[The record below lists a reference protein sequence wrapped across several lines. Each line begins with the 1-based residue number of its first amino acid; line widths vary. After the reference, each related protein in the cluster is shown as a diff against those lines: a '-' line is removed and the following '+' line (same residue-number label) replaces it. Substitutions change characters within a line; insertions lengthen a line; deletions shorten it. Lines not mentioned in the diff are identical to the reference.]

1 MSTTSVLPLPRIT
14 LNLPTKKQAVV
25 AILAAA
31 FALVFLAACSTAT
44 ELLPEAAPPTV
55 EPKAT
60 PVPTPTATA
69 IPYGDVANAEIPPA
83 DPERLAQLTKL
94 LSLVPESFNSAVFL
108 DLESLKSNESLAD
121 LINPE
126 ILGID
131 VALPSIATGL
141 VSRVA
146 VAADTQ
152 NLSLITPFQSEFAI
166 GDILRL
172 ASGFGINLDGDGP
185 TSYEGHGVWGI
196 NAFGTVLAMAAADDT
211 TGVAAAGQ
219 AIAPDDA
226 RALAEASLDA
236 FDGRSATLLDTP
248 GLSGLLA
255 DVPSGFAAAVLSGCR
270 TVPLFDDIQEFSVC
284 TGVVATAD
292 ILSGDL
298 VVFHSLVGFPDQAV
312 AGLAIER
319 ATQALENE
327 NRSQSFEN
335 LEVRQEGRNLR
346 IRLIVSLPKFAEVF
360 QLFSPSN

>member
-1 MSTTSVLPLPRIT
+1 M
-14 LNLPTKKQAVV
+14 NLPTKKQAVV

-31 FALVFLAACSTAT
+31 FTLVFLAACSTAT
-44 ELLPEAAPPTV
+44 KLATKTAPPTI
-55 EPKAT
+55 EPTAT
-60 PVPTPTATA
+60 PVPTPAATT
-69 IPYGDVANAEIPPA
+69 IPYGDFANAKISPA

-94 LSLVPESFNSAVFL
+94 ITLVPESFNSAVFL

-121 LINPE
+121 LINPK
-126 ILGID
+126 ILGMD
-131 VALPSIATGL
+131 VALPSIASGL
-141 VSRVA
+141 VSRIA

-152 NLSLITPFQSEFAI
+152 NRSLVTPFQSEFSI
-166 GDILRL
+166 GDMLRL
-172 ASGFGINLDGDGP
+172 ASGFGINLGGDGP
-185 TSYEGHGVWGI
+185 TSYEGHDVWVI

-255 DVPSGFAAAVLSGCR
+255 DVPSGFAAAVLSGCS
-270 TVPLFDDIQEFSVC
+270 TVPLFDDVQELSVC
-284 TGVVATAD
+284 TGVVVTAD
-292 ILSGDL
+292 MLPGDL

-312 AGLAIER
+312 AGLAIEQ
-319 ATQALENE
+319 AAEALEKE
-327 NRSQSFEN
+327 NRSQGFDD
-335 LEVRQEGRNLR
+335 LGVRQEGRNLR

-360 QLFSPSN
+360 QLLASSN

>member
-1 MSTTSVLPLPRIT
+1 M
-14 LNLPTKKQAVV
+14 NLPTKKQAVV

-31 FALVFLAACSTAT
+31 FTLVFLAACSTAT
-44 ELLPEAAPPTV
+44 KLATKTAPPTI
-55 EPKAT
+55 EPTAT
-60 PVPTPTATA
+60 PVPTPAATT
-69 IPYGDVANAEIPPA
+69 IPYGDFANAKISPA

-94 LSLVPESFNSAVFL
+94 ITLVPQSFNSAVFL
-108 DLESLKSNESLAD
+108 DLESLKSTESLAD

-126 ILGID
+126 ILGMD
-131 VALPSIATGL
+131 VALPSIASGL
-141 VSRVA
+141 VSRIA

-152 NLSLITPFQSEFAI
+152 NRSLVTPFQSEFSI
-166 GDILRL
+166 GDMLRL
-172 ASGFGINLDGDGP
+172 ASGFGINLGGDGP
-185 TSYEGHGVWGI
+185 TSYEGHDVWVI

-255 DVPSGFAAAVLSGCR
+255 DVPSGFAAAVLSGCS
-270 TVPLFDDIQEFSVC
+270 TVPLFDDVQELSAC
-284 TGVVATAD
+284 TGVVVTAD
-292 ILSGDL
+292 MLPGDL

-312 AGLAIER
+312 AGLAIEQ
-319 ATQALENE
+319 AAEALEKE
-327 NRSQSFEN
+327 NRSQGFDD
-335 LEVRQEGRNLR
+335 LGVHQEGRNLR

-360 QLFSPSN
+360 QLLTPNN

>member
-1 MSTTSVLPLPRIT
+1 M
-14 LNLPTKKQAVV
+14 NLPTKKQAVV

-31 FALVFLAACSTAT
+31 FPLVFLAACSTAT
-44 ELLPEAAPPTV
+44 KLATKTAPPTV
-55 EPKAT
+55 EPTAT
-60 PVPTPTATA
+60 PVPTPAATT
-69 IPYGDVANAEIPPA
+69 IPYGDFANAKISPA

-94 LSLVPESFNSAVFL
+94 ITLVPESFNSAVFL

-126 ILGID
+126 ILGMD
-131 VALPSIATGL
+131 VALPSIASGL
-141 VSRVA
+141 VSRIA

-152 NLSLITPFQSEFAI
+152 NRSLVTPFQSEFSI
-166 GDILRL
+166 GDMLRL
-172 ASGFGINLDGDGP
+172 AGGFGINLGGDGP
-185 TSYEGHGVWGI
+185 TSYEGHDVWGI

-255 DVPSGFAAAVLSGCR
+255 DVPSGFAAAVLSGCS
-270 TVPLFDDIQEFSVC
+270 TVPLFDDVQELSVC
-284 TGVVATAD
+284 TGVVVTAD
-292 ILSGDL
+292 ILPGDL

-312 AGLAIER
+312 AGLAME
-319 ATQALENE
+319 QAADALAKE
-327 NRSQSFEN
+327 NRSQGFDD
-335 LEVRQEGRNLR
+335 LGVRQEGRNLR

-360 QLFSPSN
+360 QLLAPNN

>member
-1 MSTTSVLPLPRIT
+1 M
-14 LNLPTKKQAVV
+14 NLPTKKQAVV
-25 AILAAA
+25 TILAAA

-44 ELLPEAAPPTV
+44 KLATKAAPPTV
-55 EPKAT
+55 EPTAT
-60 PVPTPTATA
+60 PVPTPTATT
-69 IPYGDVANAEIPPA
+69 IPYGDFANAEISPA

-94 LSLVPESFNSAVFL
+94 FSLVPESFNSAVFL
-108 DLESLKSNESLAD
+108 DLESLKSTESLAD

-131 VALPSIATGL
+131 VALPSIASGL
-141 VSRVA
+141 VSRIA

-152 NLSLITPFQSEFAI
+152 NRSLVTPFQSEFSI
-166 GDILRL
+166 GDMLRL
-172 ASGFGINLDGDGP
+172 AGGFGINLGGDGP
-185 TSYEGHGVWGI
+185 TSYEGHDVWGI

-255 DVPSGFAAAVLSGCR
+255 DVPSGFAAAVLSGCS
-270 TVPLFDDIQEFSVC
+270 TVPLFDDAQELSVC
-284 TGVVATAD
+284 TGVVVTAD
-292 ILSGDL
+292 ILPGDL
-298 VVFHSLVGFPDQAV
+298 VVFHSLVGFPDQAM
-312 AGLAIER
+312 AGLAMEQT
-319 ATQALENE
+319 AEALEKE
-327 NRSQSFEN
+327 NRSKDFED
-335 LEVRQEGRNLR
+335 LGVRQEGQNLR

-360 QLFSPSN
+360 QLFAPSN

>member
-1 MSTTSVLPLPRIT
+1 M
-14 LNLPTKKQAVV
+14 NLPTKKQAVV

-44 ELLPEAAPPTV
+44 KLATTAAPPTV
-55 EPKAT
+55 EPTAT
-60 PVPTPTATA
+60 PVPTPTATT
-69 IPYGDVANAEIPPA
+69 IPYGDFANAEISPA

-94 LSLVPESFNSAVFL
+94 FSLVPESFNSAVFL

-126 ILGID
+126 ILGMD
-131 VALPSIATGL
+131 VALPSIASGL
-141 VSRVA
+141 VSRIA

-152 NLSLITPFQSEFAI
+152 NRSLVTPFQSEFSI
-166 GDILRL
+166 GDMLRL
-172 ASGFGINLDGDGP
+172 AGGFGINLGGDGP
-185 TSYEGHGVWGI
+185 TSYEGHDVWGI

-255 DVPSGFAAAVLSGCR
+255 DVPSGFAAAVLSGCS
-270 TVPLFDDIQEFSVC
+270 TVPLFDDAQELSVC
-284 TGVVATAD
+284 TGVAVTAD
-292 ILSGDL
+292 ILPGDL

-312 AGLAIER
+312 AGLAIEQT
-319 ATQALENE
+319 AEALEKE
-327 NRSQSFEN
+327 NRSKDFED
-335 LEVRQEGRNLR
+335 LGVRQEGQNLR
-346 IRLIVSLPKFAEVF
+346 IRLIVSLPKFAEIF
-360 QLFSPSN
+360 QLFASSS

>member
-1 MSTTSVLPLPRIT
+1 M
-14 LNLPTKKQAVV
+14 NLPTKKQAVV

-44 ELLPEAAPPTV
+44 KLATKAAPPTV
-55 EPKAT
+55 EPTAT
-60 PVPTPTATA
+60 PVPTPTATT
-69 IPYGDVANAEIPPA
+69 IPYGDFTNAEISPA

-94 LSLVPESFNSAVFL
+94 FSLVPESFNSAVFL

-121 LINPE
+121 LINPK

-131 VALPSIATGL
+131 VALPSIASGL
-141 VSRVA
+141 VSRIA

-152 NLSLITPFQSEFAI
+152 NRSLVTPFQSEFSI
-166 GDILRL
+166 GDMLRL
-172 ASGFGINLDGDGP
+172 AGGFGINLGGDGP
-185 TSYEGHGVWGI
+185 TSYEGHDVWGI

-255 DVPSGFAAAVLSGCR
+255 DVPSGFAAAVLSGCS
-270 TVPLFDDIQEFSVC
+270 TVPLFDDIHRVARPHWCGSNCRYTAGRPSGLPF
-284 TGVVATAD
+284 TG
-292 ILSGDL
+292 
-298 VVFHSLVGFPDQAV
+298 
-312 AGLAIER
+312 
-319 ATQALENE
+319 
-327 NRSQSFEN
+327 
-335 LEVRQEGRNLR
+335 R
-346 IRLIVSLPKFAEVF
+346 ISR
-360 QLFSPSN
+360 PSCGWLGH

>member
-1 MSTTSVLPLPRIT
+1 MSTKSVPPIPRIT

-31 FALVFLAACSTAT
+31 FALVFLAACSAT
-44 ELLPEAAPPTV
+44 TKLATEAAPPTV
-55 EPKAT
+55 EPTAT
-60 PVPTPTATA
+60 PVPIPTATA
-69 IPYGDVANAEIPPA
+69 IPYGDFANAEIPPA

-121 LINPE
+121 LINPK
-126 ILGID
+126 ILGMD

-141 VSRVA
+141 VSRIA
-146 VAADTQ
+146 VASDTQ
-152 NLSLITPFQSEFAI
+152 NRSLVTPFQSEFAI
-166 GDILRL
+166 GGILRL
-172 ASGFGINLDGDGP
+172 ADGFGINLSRDGP
-185 TSYEGHGVWGI
+185 TFYEGHDVWGI

-219 AIAPDDA
+219 AIAPEDA

-255 DVPSGFAAAVLSGCR
+255 DVPSGFAAAVLSGCS
-270 TVPLFDDIQEFSVC
+270 TVPLFDDVQELSVC
-284 TGVVATAD
+284 TGVVVTAD
-292 ILSGDL
+292 ILPGDL

-312 AGLAIER
+312 AGLAMEQ
-319 ATQALENE
+319 AAEALEKE
-327 NRSQSFEN
+327 NRSQGFED
-335 LEVRQEGRNLR
+335 LGVRQEGGNLR

-360 QLFSPSN
+360 QLFAPSN

>member
-1 MSTTSVLPLPRIT
+1 M
-14 LNLPTKKQAVV
+14 NLPTKKQAVV

-31 FALVFLAACSTAT
+31 FTLVFLAACSTAT
-44 ELLPEAAPPTV
+44 KLATKTAPPTI
-55 EPKAT
+55 EPTAT
-60 PVPTPTATA
+60 PVPTPAATT
-69 IPYGDVANAEIPPA
+69 IPYGDFANAKISPA

-94 LSLVPESFNSAVFL
+94 ITLVPESFNSAVFL

-126 ILGID
+126 ILGMD
-131 VALPSIATGL
+131 VALPSIASGL
-141 VSRVA
+141 VSRIA

-152 NLSLITPFQSEFAI
+152 NRSLVTPFQSEFSI
-166 GDILRL
+166 GDMLRL
-172 ASGFGINLDGDGP
+172 ASGFGINLGGDGP
-185 TSYEGHGVWGI
+185 TSYEGHDVWGI

-255 DVPSGFAAAVLSGCR
+255 DVPSGFAAAVLSGCS
-270 TVPLFDDIQEFSVC
+270 TVPLFDDVQELSVC
-284 TGVVATAD
+284 TGVVVTAD
-292 ILSGDL
+292 MLPGDL

-312 AGLAIER
+312 AGLAIEQ
-319 ATQALENE
+319 AAEALEKE
-327 NRSQSFEN
+327 NRSQGFDD
-335 LEVRQEGRNLR
+335 LGVRQEGRNLR

-360 QLFSPSN
+360 QLLAPSN

>member
-1 MSTTSVLPLPRIT
+1 M
-14 LNLPTKKQAVV
+14 NLPTKKQAVV

-31 FALVFLAACSTAT
+31 FTLVFLAACSTAT
-44 ELLPEAAPPTV
+44 KLATKTAPPTI
-55 EPKAT
+55 EPTAT
-60 PVPTPTATA
+60 PVPTPAATT
-69 IPYGDVANAEIPPA
+69 IPYGDFANAKISPA

-94 LSLVPESFNSAVFL
+94 ITLVPESFNSAVFL

-126 ILGID
+126 ILGMD
-131 VALPSIATGL
+131 VALPSIASGL
-141 VSRVA
+141 VSRIA

-152 NLSLITPFQSEFAI
+152 NRSLVTPFQSEFSI
-166 GDILRL
+166 GDMLRL
-172 ASGFGINLDGDGP
+172 AGGFGINLGGDGP
-185 TSYEGHGVWGI
+185 TSYEGHDVWVI

-255 DVPSGFAAAVLSGCR
+255 DVPSGFAAAVLSGCS
-270 TVPLFDDIQEFSVC
+270 TVPLFDDAQELSVC
-284 TGVVATAD
+284 TGVVVTAD
-292 ILSGDL
+292 ILPGDL

-312 AGLAIER
+312 ASLVIEQT
-319 ATQALENE
+319 AEALEKE
-327 NRSQSFEN
+327 NRSKDFED
-335 LEVRQEGRNLR
+335 LGVRQEGQNLR

-360 QLFSPSN
+360 QLFAPSN

>member
-1 MSTTSVLPLPRIT
+1 M
-14 LNLPTKKQAVV
+14 NLPTKKQAVV
-25 AILAAA
+25 AILPAA

-44 ELLPEAAPPTV
+44 KLATKAAPPTV
-55 EPKAT
+55 EPTAT
-60 PVPTPTATA
+60 PVPTPTATT
-69 IPYGDVANAEIPPA
+69 IPYRDFANAEISPA

-94 LSLVPESFNSAVFL
+94 FSLVPESFNSAVFL

-121 LINPE
+121 LINPK

-131 VALPSIATGL
+131 VALPSIASGL
-141 VSRVA
+141 VSRIA

-152 NLSLITPFQSEFAI
+152 NRSLVTPFQSEFSI
-166 GDILRL
+166 GDMLRL
-172 ASGFGINLDGDGP
+172 AGGFGINLGGDGP
-185 TSYEGHGVWGI
+185 TSYEGHDVWGI

-255 DVPSGFAAAVLSGCR
+255 DVPSGFAAAVLSGCS
-270 TVPLFDDIQEFSVC
+270 TVPLFDDAQELSVC
-284 TGVVATAD
+284 TGVVVTAD
-292 ILSGDL
+292 ILPGAL
-298 VVFHSLVGFPDQAV
+298 VVFHSLVGFPDQAM
-312 AGLAIER
+312 AGLAMEQT
-319 ATQALENE
+319 AEALEKE
-327 NRSQSFEN
+327 NRSKDFED
-335 LEVRQEGRNLR
+335 LGVRQEGQNLR

-360 QLFSPSN
+360 RLFAPNN

>member
-1 MSTTSVLPLPRIT
+1 M
-14 LNLPTKKQAVV
+14 NLPTKKQAVV

-31 FALVFLAACSTAT
+31 FTLVFLAACSTAT
-44 ELLPEAAPPTV
+44 KLATKTAPPTI
-55 EPKAT
+55 EPTAT
-60 PVPTPTATA
+60 PVPTPAATT
-69 IPYGDVANAEIPPA
+69 IPYGDFANAKISPA

-94 LSLVPESFNSAVFL
+94 ITLVPESFNSAVFL

-121 LINPE
+121 LINPK
-126 ILGID
+126 ILGMD
-131 VALPSIATGL
+131 VALPSIASGL
-141 VSRVA
+141 VSRIA

-152 NLSLITPFQSEFAI
+152 NRRLVTPFQSGFSI
-166 GDILRL
+166 GDMLRL
-172 ASGFGINLDGDGP
+172 ASGFGINLGGDGP
-185 TSYEGHGVWGI
+185 TSYEGHDVWVI

-255 DVPSGFAAAVLSGCR
+255 DVPSGFAAAVLSGCS
-270 TVPLFDDIQEFSVC
+270 TVPLFDDAQELSVC
-284 TGVVATAD
+284 TGVVVTAD
-292 ILSGDL
+292 ILPGDL

-312 AGLAIER
+312 AGLVIEQT
-319 ATQALENE
+319 AEALEKE
-327 NRSQSFEN
+327 NRSKDFED
-335 LEVRQEGRNLR
+335 LGVRQEGQNLR

-360 QLFSPSN
+360 QLFAPSN

>member
-1 MSTTSVLPLPRIT
+1 M
-14 LNLPTKKQAVV
+14 NLPTKKQAVV

-44 ELLPEAAPPTV
+44 KLATTAAPPTV
-55 EPKAT
+55 EPTAT
-60 PVPTPTATA
+60 PVPTPTATT
-69 IPYGDVANAEIPPA
+69 IPYGDFANAEISPA

-94 LSLVPESFNSAVFL
+94 FSLVPESFNSAVFL

-126 ILGID
+126 ILGMD
-131 VALPSIATGL
+131 VALPSIASGL
-141 VSRVA
+141 VSRIA

-152 NLSLITPFQSEFAI
+152 NRSLVTPFQSEFSI
-166 GDILRL
+166 GDMLRL
-172 ASGFGINLDGDGP
+172 AGGFGINLGGDGP
-185 TSYEGHGVWGI
+185 TSYEGHDVWGI

-255 DVPSGFAAAVLSGCR
+255 DVPSGFAAAVLSGCS
-270 TVPLFDDIQEFSVC
+270 TVPLFDDVQELSVC
-284 TGVVATAD
+284 TGVVVTAD
-292 ILSGDL
+292 MLPGDL
-298 VVFHSLVGFPDQAV
+298 VVFHSLVRFPDQAV
-312 AGLAIER
+312 AGLAIEQ
-319 ATQALENE
+319 AAEALEKE
-327 NRSQSFEN
+327 NRSQGFDD

-346 IRLIVSLPKFAEVF
+346 IQLIVSLPKFAEVF
-360 QLFSPSN
+360 QLLASSN

>member
-1 MSTTSVLPLPRIT
+1 M
-14 LNLPTKKQAVV
+14 NLPTKKQAVV

-31 FALVFLAACSTAT
+31 FTLVFLAACSTAT
-44 ELLPEAAPPTV
+44 KLATKTAPPTI
-55 EPKAT
+55 EPTAT
-60 PVPTPTATA
+60 PVPTPAATT
-69 IPYGDVANAEIPPA
+69 IPYGDFANAKISPA

-94 LSLVPESFNSAVFL
+94 ITLVPQSFNSAVFL
-108 DLESLKSNESLAD
+108 DLESLKSTESLAD

-126 ILGID
+126 ILGMD
-131 VALPSIATGL
+131 VALPSIASGL
-141 VSRVA
+141 VSRIA

-152 NLSLITPFQSEFAI
+152 NRSLVTPFQSEFSI
-166 GDILRL
+166 GDMLRL
-172 ASGFGINLDGDGP
+172 ASGFGINLGGDGP
-185 TSYEGHGVWGI
+185 TSYEGHDVWVI

-255 DVPSGFAAAVLSGCR
+255 DVPSGFAAAVLSGCS
-270 TVPLFDDIQEFSVC
+270 TVPLFDDVQELSVC
-284 TGVVATAD
+284 TGVVVTAD
-292 ILSGDL
+292 MLPGDL

-312 AGLAIER
+312 ASSAMEQAAYGLAKG
-319 ATQALENE
+319 
-327 NRSQSFEN
+327 NRSQGFDD
-335 LEVRQEGRNLR
+335 LGVRQEGRNLR

-360 QLFSPSN
+360 QLLASSN

>member
-1 MSTTSVLPLPRIT
+1 M
-14 LNLPTKKQAVV
+14 NLPTKKQAVV

-31 FALVFLAACSTAT
+31 FTLVFLAACSTAT
-44 ELLPEAAPPTV
+44 KLATKTAPPTI
-55 EPKAT
+55 EPTAT
-60 PVPTPTATA
+60 PVPTPAATT
-69 IPYGDVANAEIPPA
+69 IPYGDFANAKISPA

-94 LSLVPESFNSAVFL
+94 ITLVPESFNSAVFL

-126 ILGID
+126 ILGMD
-131 VALPSIATGL
+131 VALPSIASGL
-141 VSRVA
+141 VSRIA

-152 NLSLITPFQSEFAI
+152 NRSLVTPFQSEFSI
-166 GDILRL
+166 GDMLRL
-172 ASGFGINLDGDGP
+172 AGGFGINLGGDGP
-185 TSYEGHGVWGI
+185 TSYEGHDVWGI

-255 DVPSGFAAAVLSGCR
+255 DVPSGFAAAVLSGCS
-270 TVPLFDDIQEFSVC
+270 TVPLFDDVQELSVC
-284 TGVVATAD
+284 TGVVVTAD
-292 ILSGDL
+292 ILPGDL

-312 AGLAIER
+312 AGLAME
-319 ATQALENE
+319 QAADALAKE
-327 NRSQSFEN
+327 NRSQGFDD
-335 LEVRQEGRNLR
+335 LGVRQEGRNLR

-360 QLFSPSN
+360 QLLAPNN

>member
-1 MSTTSVLPLPRIT
+1 

-44 ELLPEAAPPTV
+44 KLATKTAPPTI
-55 EPKAT
+55 EPTAT
-60 PVPTPTATA
+60 PVPTPAATT
-69 IPYGDVANAEIPPA
+69 IPYGDFANAKISPA

-94 LSLVPESFNSAVFL
+94 ITLVPESFNSAVFL

-126 ILGID
+126 ILGMD
-131 VALPSIATGL
+131 VALPSIASGL
-141 VSRVA
+141 VSRIA

-152 NLSLITPFQSEFAI
+152 NRSLVTPFQSEFSI
-166 GDILRL
+166 GDMLRL
-172 ASGFGINLDGDGP
+172 AGGFGINLGGDGP
-185 TSYEGHGVWGI
+185 TSYEGHDVWVI

-255 DVPSGFAAAVLSGCR
+255 DVPSGFAAAVLSGCS
-270 TVPLFDDIQEFSVC
+270 TVPLFDDIQELP
-284 TGVVATAD
+284 GR
-292 ILSGDL
+292 IG
-298 VVFHSLVGFPDQAV
+298 
-312 AGLAIER
+312 
-319 ATQALENE
+319 
-327 NRSQSFEN
+327 
-335 LEVRQEGRNLR
+335 EGKP
-346 IRLIVSLPKFAEVF
+346 VSRFR
-360 QLFSPSN
+360 